1 MSSKFA
7 SFVSQVPSNGERPS
21 LSARTSFTNETHMKE
36 ATPSDTQ
43 PFVDGATTTTIFM
56 NRDGRGMKAPVVV
69 NSHRLRLSPDA
80 ERLVGANTSP
90 EDSHPVN
97 TELDAENVGSSEA
110 VSSYMSSTQVS
121 TPKVNKLSDF
131 VSKLSS
137 HDAESTGAGYGKT
150 AYPDKFGAISDAD
163 AEGVPPPASRRP
175 SKLAEFLQAQPGPAV
190 QPGVKAE
197 RKPPMQPIPQD
208 PKASK
213 RVSSPVRAA
222 PSTLSERRKADES
235 WVTKRNDQG
244 NAATIRAQG
253 GAKQA
258 EEGYGSSVSVLVS
271 VDVSATDDNTIDE
284 LSAIL
289 SPTTTGT
296 PNKEREPVAY
306 EASMLEKLRPQPI
319 RHQDRSSTAEHPTA
333 EHSSAPEGFIPPP
346 PPPTD
351 AEKREGWMRFSC
363 MPSNIMSSCNPQVP
377 ARVGS

>member
-1 MSSKFA
+1 
-7 SFVSQVPSNGERPS
+7 
-21 LSARTSFTNETHMKE
+21 
-36 ATPSDTQ
+36 
-43 PFVDGATTTTIFM
+43 
-56 NRDGRGMKAPVVV
+56 
-69 NSHRLRLSPDA
+69 
-80 ERLVGANTSP
+80 
-90 EDSHPVN
+90 
-97 TELDAENVGSSEA
+97 
-110 VSSYMSSTQVS
+110 
-121 TPKVNKLSDF
+121 
-131 VSKLSS
+131 
-137 HDAESTGAGYGKT
+137 
-150 AYPDKFGAISDAD
+150 
-163 AEGVPPPASRRP
+163 
-175 SKLAEFLQAQPGPAV
+175 
-190 QPGVKAE
+190 
-197 RKPPMQPIPQD
+197 MQPIPQD

-244 NAATIRAQG
+244 NAATIRAQVTCEEFCGGQGDAGTVPPCARLYTTYTAARPRKINLRLRSYTFVPLPYITSPPHTPQG